1 MECCSKSDEKIAAGG
16 EGEGVSDDRRGVTW
30 LELDARDLEFVSFS
44 WLFTAAWAVIA
55 AAYHSQATRLI
66 EWTLLWTDQ
75 KTVSDIYKLQEK
87 FKNVFCN
94 SAVNCEKSS
103 NGMHHLNKDKIQ
115 EASRYTYRS
124 QQWAAS

>member
-1 MECCSKSDEKIAAGG
+1 MDVWDNLA
-16 EGEGVSDDRRGVTW
+16 
-30 LELDARDLEFVSFS
+30 L
-44 WLFTAAWAVIA
+44 
-55 AAYHSQATRLI
+55 
-66 EWTLLWTDQ
+66 DQ
-75 KTVSDIYKLQEK
+75 KTVTDINKSQEK

-124 QQWAAS
+124 QQ